1 MSPIRANE
9 RLRSEKRGARSERCG
24 AVAFAPRPVLFA
36 LRSSL
41 LALFL
46 TACTLTRPTVKIG
59 LVAPFEGRA
68 RAVGYDVIWAVRLAV
83 REANERQAVPGYG
96 IELVALDDMGDTQRA
111 SEQAGKLAVDPQVV
125 AVLGHWLQAT
135 TTAAADDYASA
146 RLPLLA
152 AGGVEP
158 DLAAGRLP
166 LWNAD
171 DCLLTTA
178 HGCLED
184 WAGEQTT
191 LETGVCTL
199 EPIAL
204 DDLDPAFVDS
214 YRALSGGAVPG
225 PATLAAYDGTRALIA
240 AIAQAAQ
247 GGPPTR
253 ESVAAALPLVN
264 VDGFGGEL
272 SWLPDGRR
280 ADGTHHGYRL
290 GPDGAWLA
298 DPTACP

>member
-1 MSPIRANE
+1 MSPTCASDGVERRAWSVE
-9 RLRSEKRGARSERCG
+9 RRDFRST
-24 AVAFAPRPVLFA
+24 LHA
-36 LRSSL
+36 LRSTLCL
-41 LALFL
+41 LVL
-46 TACTLTRPTVKIG
+46 TACAVTRPTIKIG

-96 IELVALDDMGDTQRA
+96 IELVALDDMGDTQRG
-111 SEQAGKLAVDPQVV
+111 SEQAGKLAADPQVV

-135 TTAAADDYASA
+135 TATAADDYASA
-146 RLPLLA
+146 GLPLLA

-166 LWNAD
+166 LWNAG
-171 DCLLTTA
+171 DCLLATTQ
-178 HGCLED
+178 GCLED

-191 LETGVCTL
+191 LETGVCAL

-204 DDLDPAFVDS
+204 DEPDSTFVDS
-214 YRALSGGAVPG
+214 YRALSGGALPG
-225 PATLAAYDGTRALIA
+225 PATVAAYDGTRALIA

-247 GGPPTR
+247 EGPPTR
-253 ESVAAALPLVN
+253 QSVAAALPQVS
-264 VDGFGGEL
+264 VDGVGGEL

-280 ADGTHHGYRL
+280 ADGAHHGYRL